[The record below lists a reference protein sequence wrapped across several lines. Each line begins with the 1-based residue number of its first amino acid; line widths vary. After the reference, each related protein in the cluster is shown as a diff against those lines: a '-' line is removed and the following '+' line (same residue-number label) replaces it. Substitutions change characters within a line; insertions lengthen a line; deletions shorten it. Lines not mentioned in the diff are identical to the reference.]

1 MQKRVLLIM
10 CFAMLLFTACGKTI
24 ENEKDKTKSRENVE
38 SQTDNDE
45 ILVETEY
52 GNYVMDAEWFD
63 TQEIS
68 SGYEGLGFSHS
79 YYKPGNEASNGVNI
93 SYAIMLEEVDM
104 SNHELRINEKLEY
117 YQKSDYYGWAAVSV
131 EDYDSENHDE
141 VFLFTFTDNQGE
153 VVRREYI
160 MIKGQDMFSVS
171 EDSGAIY
178 VLSEQTEM
186 SETSDRIAKRALESF
201 QWIN

>member
-93 SYAIMLEEVDM
+93 SYAIMLDELDM

-117 YQKSDYYGWAAVSV
+117 YQKSDYYGWATVSV